1 MNTGLRLNGH
11 AQTGSNRASESKHRC
26 HDGCHPLACFWN
38 LWLQIRKK
46 SSKLNQMC
54 TDKNCRVCKHLET
67 GNVEVLLRKDQTGMY
82 QCSFEKKQ
90 TCQVMAGSKKSFSKS
105 YSKAQPGCV
114 IYEAHAQAMQ
124 AENMAKD
131 IERLTA
137 RSVSQSVPWISMNK
151 CQSCHVSFPMFSAQA
166 LFEHVASFSIQRQAT
181 HAQQHFSCNF
191 PSWNARNR
199 CVHSSVVQPQL
210 CI

>member
-1 MNTGLRLNGH
+1 MWKPF
-11 AQTGSNRASESKHRC
+11 SER
-26 HDGCHPLACFWN
+26 
-38 LWLQIRKK
+38 IKK
-46 SSKLNQMC
+46 VC
-54 TDKNCRVCKHLET
+54 TVS
-67 GNVEVLLRKDQTGMY
+67 VY

-114 IYEAHAQAMQ
+114 IHEVHAQAMQ

-151 CQSCHVSFPMFSAQA
+151 CQSCPVSFPMFSAQT
-166 LFEHVASFSIQRQAT
+166 LFEHVPSFSIQRRAT

-191 PSWNARNR
+191 PSWNTRNR
-199 CVHSSVVQPQL
+199 CVHSSVVQPQF